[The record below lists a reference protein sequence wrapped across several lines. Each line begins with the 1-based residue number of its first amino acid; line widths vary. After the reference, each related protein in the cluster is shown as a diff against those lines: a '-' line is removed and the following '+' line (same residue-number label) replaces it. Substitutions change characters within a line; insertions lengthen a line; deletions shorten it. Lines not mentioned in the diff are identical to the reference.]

1 MPLDS
6 HSYLVAQGWTGSG
19 TGLRQGAISRPLAI
33 PQKKT
38 LAGLGKERDEA
49 FPFWDHLFSA
59 ASKSIQIKISKDGED
74 TDDDSDAEPNV
85 NVSFKRTST
94 GILSNRRPVTG
105 ATPAHDSGATTPD
118 TDDTSPRLTL
128 LATAKREAAKRNLYS
143 RFFKGPVLGPDSP
156 LPTKPAAVFVVK
168 EVVVVPPVSL
178 PERRSAP
185 SVDEPARQKKR
196 KTVDG
201 EEDEKRE
208 AKRLRREQK
217 ELKRAEKKS
226 REKREG
232 KKKEKE
238 EKGVVV
244 DLEAK
249 REKKRKRKQDS
260 EAEVVDNGEE
270 PKKSKRKKDAETES
284 GAQTEKR
291 KRKEEKRRKKAS
303 GEVAIA
309 PDVDA
314 ETGKKRKRTVD

>member
-1 MPLDS
+1 MPLDG

-74 TDDDSDAEPNV
+74 SDDDSDAEPDA
-85 NVSFKRTST
+85 NVSLKRTST

-118 TDDTSPRLTL
+118 IDDISPRLTL

-156 LPTKPAAVFVVK
+156 LPSKPATIVVVK
-168 EVVVVPPVSL
+168 EVAPASL

-185 SVDEPARQKKR
+185 SVEDPVKKKKR
-196 KTVDG
+196 KTIDG

-208 AKRLRREQK
+208 AKRLRKEQK

-232 KKKEKE
+232 KKR
-238 EKGVVV
+238 EKGETDTV
-244 DLEAK
+244 EAK
-249 REKKRKRKQDS
+249 KER
-260 EAEVVDNGEE
+260 
-270 PKKSKRKKDAETES
+270 
-284 GAQTEKR
+284 KR
-291 KRKEEKRRKKAS
+291 KRKEESEAGSREQTEKMKRKEEKRSKKVSA
-303 GEVAIA
+303 EAAIA
-309 PDVDA
+309 PDVEI
-314 ETGKKRKRTVD
+314 ETGKKRKRPVD